1 MEMWTNMKLPAEYL
15 IPQYQDRL
23 YGAAFAVLQ
32 NGADAADAVQMTFI
46 KYVDKDLEY
55 KDEEHIRAWLF
66 KTVINQAK
74 DIRRSFF
81 RSHKVSIEAAI
92 NLHFE
97 QEEDQTLFET
107 VCQLPEKDRTVLQL
121 YYYED
126 YPIKEIARI
135 LGIRESN
142 VKKRLSRARSKLKNV
157 LQENWNDENE

>member
-1 MEMWTNMKLPAEYL
+1 MK
-15 IPQYQDRL
+15 
-23 YGAAFAVLQ
+23 
-32 NGADAADAVQMTFI
+32 
-46 KYVDKDLEY
+46 
-55 KDEEHIRAWLF
+55 
-66 KTVINQAK
+66 
-74 DIRRSFF
+74 
-81 RSHKVSIEAAI
+81 SI
-92 NLHFE
+92 FE
-97 QEEDQTLFET
+97 RGYSDQTLFET